1 MTFQPRIFT
10 FYSYKGGVG
19 RSMALLNMAYFLH
32 ARGRHVL
39 IVDLDLDAP
48 GASGFLHR
56 SEELLPQATAGDVVD
71 VLAAVVREVRAAP
84 AGIEPPL
91 PALRLEAFL
100 RSVEP
105 SKYARAV
112 HPKAPRARLDVLAAD
127 QTRDYTSRLSALE
140 LSSLSAEQIAQASDL
155 LRGVLF
161 QQSFPIHQPWQE
173 EGELPEDT
181 RYDYILVDSR
191 TGLSE
196 IGGLCVGPL
205 SDRLIVLCGLND
217 QNIAGTRQFL
227 ELVGLEPKARP
238 ADAESW
244 DDADPPAEG
253 GLRPVTLGPKP
264 TLLVASPVPGGEMT
278 YKKERMKVLEDTI
291 GLRPVKLSYHPQMAL
306 METIFVRDHEDEYLA
321 IEYTTLA
328 NRVMSMVADTED
340 QLMAPIYRQ
349 TRSRRRNGEETETDL
364 RALLHGLTRSALLT
378 GQADFGLV
386 SSLLQRPDLDSQ
398 QKDQVRRLQIHL
410 APTDKAAAE
419 YWLAWAGDLD
429 TPEARQA
436 ADPKIF
442 QSMEDKYRK
451 AVSFKPDHYQALY
464 NWGIS
469 LSDWAKT
476 EQGAQAD
483 TLFAQAGEKYQQAL
497 AIKPDD
503 HKAFNNWGNAL
514 SDWATTQQGAKADAL
529 FAQAGEKY
537 KQAFAI
543 KPDYHQALNNWGIAL
558 SDWAK
563 TQQGALADALFAQ
576 AGEKYQQAL
585 AIKPDYHQVLSNW
598 GATLSDRA
606 KTQQG
611 AQAEALFAQ
620 AGEKCQQALAIKP
633 DDNNALYNLACLTGL
648 HGDVVGTVQA
658 LKQWQAA
665 DPDANQA
672 KLDVDTDFDRVRDA
686 PEFQAFRAQLPKA
699 KY

>member
-56 SEELLPQATAGDVVD
+56 SEELQTQANTGDVVD
-71 VLAAVVREVRAAP
+71 VLAAVVRQVRNSP
-84 AGIEPPL
+84 AGTEPSL

-100 RSVEP
+100 RSVKP
-105 SKYARAV
+105 SKYAKAV

-127 QTRDYTSRLSALE
+127 QARDYTARLSALE
-140 LSSLSAEQIAQASDL
+140 LSTLSADQIAQTSDL

-161 QQSFPIHQPWQE
+161 QHSFPIHQPWQE

-238 ADAESW
+238 ANAKSW
-244 DDADPPAEG
+244 DDADPPADC
-253 GLRPVTLGPKP
+253 LRPATLGPKP

-278 YKKERMKVLEDTI
+278 YKKERLKVLEDTT

-321 IEYTTLA
+321 IEYATLA
-328 NRVMSMVADTED
+328 NRVMSMVGDTED
-340 QLMAPIYRQ
+340 QLMASIHRQ
-349 TRSRRRNGEETETDL
+349 MGLRRRIGEETKTDL
-364 RALLHGLTRSALLT
+364 RALLHCLTRSAFLG
-378 GQADFGLV
+378 GQADFGFV
-386 SSLLQRPDLDSQ
+386 SSLLQRSDLNSKKQ
-398 QKDQVRRLQIHL
+398 DQIRRLQINL
-410 APTDKAAAE
+410 APTNEAAAE
-419 YWLAWAGDLD
+419 YWLAWADDMD

-436 ADPKIF
+436 ADAKVF
-442 QSMEDKYRK
+442 QSMEDKYQK
-451 AVSFKPDHYQALY
+451 AVSLKSDFLDALN
-464 NWGIS
+464 NWGIA
-469 LSDWAKT
+469 LSNWAKT
-476 EQGAQAD
+476 QQAAQVA
-483 TLFAQAGEKYQQAL
+483 TLFSQAGEKFQQAL

-503 HKAFNNWGNAL
+503 HEVLNNWGIALSNWAETQQGPHADALFAEAVEKYQQALTIKPDYHQVINNWGITL
-514 SDWATTQQGAKADAL
+514 SDWAKTQQGAKADAL
-529 FAQAGEKY
+529 FAQAS
-537 KQAFAI
+537 Q
-543 KPDYHQALNNWGIAL
+543 
-558 SDWAK
+558 
-563 TQQGALADALFAQ
+563 
-576 AGEKYQQAL
+576 KYQQAL
-585 AIKPDYHQVLSNW
+585 AIKPDY
-598 GATLSDRA
+598 R
-606 KTQQG
+606 
-611 AQAEALFAQ
+611 F
-620 AGEKCQQALAIKP
+620 
-633 DDNNALYNLACLTGL
+633 ALYNLACLAGL
-648 HGDVVGTVQA
+648 QGDVAGTVKA
-658 LKQWQAA
+658 LKQWNAA
-665 DPDANQA
+665 DPKANQA
-672 KLDVDTDFDRVRDA
+672 KLDSDTDFDRVRNA
-686 PEFQAFRAQLPKA
+686 PEFQAFRTQLPAA
-699 KY
+699 KE

>member
-56 SEELLPQATAGDVVD
+56 SEELQPQVSIGDVVD

-84 AGIEPPL
+84 AGTEPPL

-100 RSVEP
+100 RSVDP
-105 SKYARAV
+105 LKYAKAV
-112 HPKAPRARLDVLAAD
+112 RPKAPRARLDLLAAD
-127 QTRDYTSRLSALE
+127 QGRDYTPRLSALE

-161 QQSFPIHQPWQE
+161 QHSFPIHQPWQE
-173 EGELPEDT
+173 EGDLPEDT

-238 ADAESW
+238 ADVESW

-321 IEYTTLA
+321 LEYATLA

-340 QLMAPIYRQ
+340 QLMAPIHRQ
-349 TRSRRRNGEETETDL
+349 VFLRRRNVEETKIDL
-364 RALLHGLTRSALLT
+364 RALLHGLTRTALLS
-378 GQADFGLV
+378 GQADFGFV
-386 SSLLQRPDLDSQ
+386 SSLLQRPDLPSKD
-398 QKDQVRRLQIHL
+398 KDQIRRLQIHL
-410 APTDKAAAE
+410 APTDEAAARF
-419 YWLAWAGDLD
+419 WLAWADDLD

-436 ADPKIF
+436 ADLKVL
-442 QSMEDKYRK
+442 QSIEDKYRK
-451 AVSFKPDHYQALY
+451 AA
-464 NWGIS
+464 S
-469 LSDWAKT
+469 L
-476 EQGAQAD
+476 QPN
-483 TLFAQAGEKYQQAL
+483 F
-497 AIKPDD
+497 
-503 HKAFNNWGNAL
+503 
-514 SDWATTQQGAKADAL
+514 
-529 FAQAGEKY
+529 
-537 KQAFAI
+537 
-543 KPDYHQALNNWGIAL
+543 HQALNNWGSAL

-563 TQQGALADALFAQ
+563 TQQGAQADTLLAQAVEKYQSALEIKPDYHPALNNWGNALSDWAQTQQGAQADALFAK
-576 AGEKYQQAL
+576 AVEKYQQAL
-585 AIKPDYHQVLSNW
+585 AIKPDYHQALSNW
-598 GATLSDRA
+598 GNVLLALA

-611 AQAEALFAQ
+611 AQADALFAQ
-620 AGEKCQQALAIKP
+620 AGEKYHQALGIKP
-633 DDNNALYNLACLTGL
+633 DSHAVLYNLACLESL
-648 HGDVVGTVQA
+648 LGDVVGTVKA
-658 LKQWQAA
+658 LKQWQAT
-665 DPDANQA
+665 DPEAKQAELDA
-672 KLDVDTDFDRVRDA
+672 DTDFDRVRND
-686 PEFQAFRAQLPKA
+686 PEFQAFRAQLPGA
-699 KY
+699 KK

>member
-56 SEELLPQATAGDVVD
+56 SEELQPQASTGDVVD

-84 AGIEPPL
+84 AGTEPTLPTL
-91 PALRLEAFL
+91 PALRLAAFL
-100 RSVEP
+100 RSVKP
-105 SKYARAV
+105 SKYAKAV

-127 QTRDYTSRLSALE
+127 QTRDYTPRLSALE

-155 LRGVLF
+155 LRGILF

-173 EGELPEDT
+173 EGDPPEDT

-238 ADAESW
+238 ANAESW
-244 DDADPPAEG
+244 DDADPPADG
-253 GLRPVTLGPKP
+253 GLRPATIGPKP

-278 YKKERMKVLEDTI
+278 YKKERMKVLEDAI
-291 GLRPVKLSYHPQMAL
+291 GLPPVKLSYHPQMAL

-321 IEYTTLA
+321 LEYATLA

-349 TRSRRRNGEETETDL
+349 TRSRRRKGEDEPKTNI
-364 RALLHGLTRSALLT
+364 RGLLHGLTRSALLS
-378 GQADFGLV
+378 GQADFGFV
-386 SSLLQRPDLDSQ
+386 SPLLQRPDLASTE
-398 QKDQVRRLQIHL
+398 KDQIRRLQIHL
-410 APTDKAAAE
+410 APNDESAAQF
-419 YWLAWAGDLD
+419 WLAWADDMD

-436 ADPKIF
+436 ADPKVF

-451 AVSFKPDHYQALY
+451 ALSLKPKFHRALLNWGVALSEWARTLQDAQANALFALAGEKFQMALTIKPDYHQSL
-464 NWGIS
+464 NSWGIA

-483 TLFAQAGEKYQQAL
+483 ALFTQAGEKYQQAL
-497 AIKPDD
+497 VIKPNDKD
-503 HKAFNNWGNAL
+503 ALVNWGA
-514 SDWATTQQGAKADAL
+514 S
-529 FAQAGEKY
+529 
-537 KQAFAI
+537 
-543 KPDYHQALNNWGIAL
+543 L

-563 TQQGALADALFAQ
+563 TQQGEQADALFTQ
-576 AGEKYQQAL
+576 ANEKLQQAL
-585 AIKPDYHQVLSNW
+585 AIEPDDH
-598 GATLSDRA
+598 D
-606 KTQQG
+606 
-611 AQAEALFAQ
+611 ALF
-620 AGEKCQQALAIKP
+620 
-633 DDNNALYNLACLTGL
+633 NLACLVGL
-648 HGDVVGTVQA
+648 QGDVVGTVKA
-658 LKQWQAA
+658 LKQWQAVY
-665 DPDANQA
+665 PEANQA
-672 KLDVDTDFDRVRDA
+672 ELDADTDFDRVRNA
-686 PEFQAFRAQLPKA
+686 PEFQAFRAQLPSSNE
-699 KY
+699 